1 MKPST
6 NMVTNIE
13 EKSTL
18 FNVQAYRQVGRKK
31 INFMDFF
38 PIYMGNSILNKVIL
52 QWANHYNT
60 LK

>member
-1 MKPST
+1 MKPSK
-6 NMVTNIE
+6 NMVINIE

-52 QWANHYNT
+52 
-60 LK
+60 